1 MTKEEKEFYEKVND
15 FGRPRKQVKQLNEW
29 RTQQPETD

>member
-15 FGRPRKQVKQLNEW
+15 FGRPRKQTSATKE
-29 RTQQPETD
+29 QQTKTN